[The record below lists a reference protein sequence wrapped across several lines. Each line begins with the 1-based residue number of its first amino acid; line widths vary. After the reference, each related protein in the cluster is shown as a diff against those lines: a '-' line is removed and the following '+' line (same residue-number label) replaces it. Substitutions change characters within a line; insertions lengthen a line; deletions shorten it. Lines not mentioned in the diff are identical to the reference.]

1 MTGLQSRDE
10 PREGW
15 PHWFGDSGIEVTAVD
30 GFGEQFTKKV
40 GGQEGGERRGHGVAD
55 LLLILLFGATA
66 FWLGRVLEGYAGS
79 SD

>member
-1 MTGLQSRDE
+1 MQQLGRLLQIAGLTLLPLGVVLEATGQLGR
-10 PREGW
+10 
-15 PHWFGDSGIEVTAVD
+15 
-30 GFGEQFTKKV
+30 
-40 GGQEGGERRGHGVAD
+40 HGVAD